1 MKTVSFS
8 IENLCLPCS
17 CRCKHCLLG
26 YDGNTIGVG
35 YEQGKNLAR
44 RIAAESSIKFNYYI
58 GFCMDTPMLFDYIAF
73 CQEIES
79 PGGQFLQMNGFRE
92 RPYDEIER
100 LMERIKNS
108 SVDLIDLT
116 FYGLPNYHD
125 VFAGRPGDFRFLT
138 KMLVAA
144 NKTQLPVN
152 ISIPITED
160 NAGQIE
166 RLFDIL
172 SEYKTDAINLYL
184 PHSKG
189 RGWFMEPQRL
199 KKSTLEQ
206 LPPSVQARMPK
217 IKTQSEAQWLSE
229 KVFPEPDKRYL
240 TLSLT
245 PENFERYNNIS
256 AEKIIGELEMLD
268 DTFYG
273 AVPSAEELAKLY
285 GNPLGDRLFRYRDLV
300 LLWTKRYVRENSLKL
315 HDMTDERGHF
325 SIRQ

>member
-26 YDGNTIGVG
+26 YDGNIIGVG
-35 YEQGKNLAR
+35 YEQGKDLAR

-92 RPYDEIER
+92 RTHDEIDR

-108 SVDLIDLT
+108 GVDLIDLT
-116 FYGLPNYHD
+116 FYGLPDYHD

-152 ISIPITED
+152 ISVPITED
-160 NAGQIE
+160 NAGQLE
-166 RLFDIL
+166 RLFEIL

-206 LPPSVQARMPK
+206 LPPLVQAHMPK

-245 PENFERYNNIS
+245 PDNFERYNNMS
-256 AEKIIGELEMLD
+256 AEEIIGELEKLD

>member
-8 IENLCLPCS
+8 IENLCVPCS
-17 CRCKHCLLG
+17 CRCRHCLLG

-35 YEQGKNLAR
+35 YEQGKSFAQ
-44 RIAAESSIKFNYYI
+44 RIASESPIKFSYYI
-58 GFCMDTPMLFDYIAF
+58 GFCMDTPMLFDYITF
-73 CQEIES
+73 CREIGS
-79 PGGQFLQMNGFRE
+79 PGGRFLQMNGFQE
-92 RPYDEIER
+92 RPYDEIEH
-100 LMERIKNS
+100 LMDRIKNS
-108 SVDLIDLT
+108 SVEIIDLT
-116 FYGLPNYHD
+116 FYGLPDYHD
-125 VFAGRPGDFRFLT
+125 AFAGRPGDFRFLT
-138 KMLVAA
+138 KMLTAA
-144 NKTQLPVN
+144 NKAQLPVN
-152 ISIPITED
+152 ISVPITED

-172 SEYKTDAINLYL
+172 SEYKTDGMSLYL

-199 KKSTLEQ
+199 KKSTLEH
-206 LPPSVQARMPK
+206 LSPSMQAHMPK
-217 IKTQSEAQWLSE
+217 VKTQSEAQWLSE
-229 KVFPEPDKRYL
+229 KVFPEPEKRHL

-245 PENFERYNNIS
+245 PDNFERYNHMS

-273 AVPSAEELAKLY
+273 AVPSAEELARLY

-300 LLWTKRYVRENSLKL
+300 LLWTKIYVRENNLKL

>member
-8 IENLCLPCS
+8 IENLCVPCS

-26 YDGNTIGVG
+26 YDGNIIGVK
-35 YEQGKNLAR
+35 YEQGKDFAR
-44 RIAAESSIKFNYYI
+44 RIAAESPIKFNYYI
-58 GFCMDTPMLFDYIAF
+58 GFCMDTPVLFDYIAF

-79 PGGQFLQMNGFRE
+79 PGGRFLQMNGFRE
-92 RPYDEIER
+92 RPHDEIGR
-100 LMERIKNS
+100 LMERIKNA
-108 SVDLIDLT
+108 SVELIDLT
-116 FYGLPNYHD
+116 FYGLPDYHD
-125 VFAGRPGDFRFLT
+125 AFAGKPGNFLFLT
-138 KMLVAA
+138 KMLTAA
-144 NKTQLPVN
+144 NEAQLPVN
-152 ISIPITED
+152 ISVPIVEE

-172 SEYKTDAINLYL
+172 SEYKTDGMSLYL

-206 LPPSVQARMPK
+206 LPPTVQAHMPK
-217 IKTQSEAQWLSE
+217 VKTQSEAQWLSE
-229 KVFPEPDKRYL
+229 NVFPEPDKRYL
-240 TLSLT
+240 TLSLA
-245 PENFERYNNIS
+245 PDNFERYNNLS
-256 AEKIIGELEMLD
+256 AEKIVNELEMLD
-268 DTFYG
+268 DTFYD
-273 AVPSAEELAKLY
+273 AIPSAEELAKLY
-285 GNPLGDRLFRYRDLV
+285 GNPFGDRLFRYRDLV